1 MKKINKID
9 KPLAT
14 LTKRR
19 REKTQITK
27 IQNEQ
32 GNITTDMV
40 EIQNVIRSY
49 IENLY
54 SNKIENFKDINR
66 FLEIYELLKLNED
79 DIHNLNR
86 PISSNEIEENRKYL
100 NSELKSMKLK

>member
-1 MKKINKID
+1 MKKINRID

-32 GNITTDMV
+32 GNITTDTI
-40 EIQNVIRSY
+40 EIQNIIRSY
-49 IENLY
+49 FENLY
-54 SNKIENFKDINR
+54 CNKIVNFKDINT
-66 FLEIYELLKLNED
+66 FLETYELPKLNEE

-86 PISSNEIEENRKYL
+86 PISSNEVEEVV
-100 NSELKSMKLK
+100 